1 MYTESIDMELPLLTR
16 YADILRYDHARGI
29 AAAIDWRSYPTRR
42 DFAEYPTAETSA
54 QAIAAAAVGSGPA
67 AAYLAGYGL
76 ALAARAWADR
86 PAETRRA
93 AIIQAGEWLRRARP
107 FDLRFARIVE
117 EGLARADAA
126 ILAGGDAEATLL
138 EYVDSAIKRADR
150 VAERC
155 GWLAAGLLDQ
165 GDHVLTHGFAGPAL
179 NWLLALA
186 HGEDHK
192 QLRLTITTPPAQP
205 DTARLAAV
213 LAAEI
218 GVPVACH
225 HDVESERIFINQT
238 YDVMFIGADR
248 MAMDGGVAAPSASA
262 TYVALARQHSIP
274 CYVLGYDGPDPSCAT
289 TSHLSEDLAAGA
301 TANNA
306 IVPPEQISAIITNR
320 GIYRP
325 EMIARYLGDGDTLLD
340 VIPLT

>member
-1 MYTESIDMELPLLTR
+1 MELPLLTR
-16 YADILRYDHARGI
+16 YADMLHYDRARGI
-29 AAAIDWRSYPTRR
+29 AAAIDWRSYPAGR
-42 DFAEYPTAETSA
+42 DFVEYPTAETSA

-67 AAYLAGYGL
+67 TAYLAGYGL
-76 ALAARAWADR
+76 ALAARAWAGR
-86 PAETRRA
+86 PSETRRA

-107 FDLRFARIVE
+107 FDRRLTRIVE

-126 ILAGGDAEATLL
+126 ILAGGDAESTLL
-138 EYVDSAIKRADR
+138 EYVDSEIKRADR

-155 GWLAAGLLDQ
+155 GRLAAGLLDQ
-165 GDHVLTHGFAGPAL
+165 GDHVLTHGFPGPAL

-205 DTARLAAV
+205 DTARLAAA
-213 LAAEI
+213 LAAEL
-218 GVPVACH
+218 GVPVTQH
-225 HDVESERIFINQT
+225 PDVAPERIFMNQT
-238 YDVMFIGADR
+238 YSVMFFGADHI
-248 MAMDGGVAAPSASA
+248 AIDGGVAGPSAGA
-262 TYVALARQHSIP
+262 AYVALARQHSIP
-274 CYVLGYDGPDPSCAT
+274 CYVLGYDGPDPSYAT

-301 TANNA
+301 PADDG

-325 EMIARYLGDGDTLLD
+325 EMIARYLGDADAPLD